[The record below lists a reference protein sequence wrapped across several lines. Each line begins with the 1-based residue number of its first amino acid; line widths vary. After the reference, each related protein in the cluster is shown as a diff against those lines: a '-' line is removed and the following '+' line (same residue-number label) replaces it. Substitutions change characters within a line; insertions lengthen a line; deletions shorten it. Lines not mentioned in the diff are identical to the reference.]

1 MMPRTYPP
9 SRSKDLLPPT
19 RCLMWSLPQP
29 MVLQYVVGC
38 QGICNLALWCCS
50 VLYYGVYKI
59 DYRGFVTATLA
70 GSSFGLV
77 LWLGSSIAIQKM
89 FVVALFKKYRTS
101 ILALSKTKVE
111 LGSENRTSILIAS
124 SPSSQH

>member
-1 MMPRTYPP
+1 
-9 SRSKDLLPPT
+9 
-19 RCLMWSLPQP
+19 MWSLPQP

-77 LWLGSSIAIQKM
+77 LWLGSSIAIQKNERPE
-89 FVVALFKKYRTS
+89 VKTLEAKKALNF
-101 ILALSKTKVE
+101 
-111 LGSENRTSILIAS
+111 
-124 SPSSQH
+124 